1 MKSNFTFD
9 VLVIGS
15 GLAGLTL
22 ALQLDKKLRVALIS
36 KSTLQGGASWLA
48 QGGIAA
54 VFDKRTTD
62 AHIGDTLIAEQACVM
77 KRGQLCGGKRAQCCS
92 VAN

>member
-1 MKSNFTFD
+1 MRILPLAGTSYTIVTFNMHGFLMRECLRC
-9 VLVIGS
+9 LVIGS

-54 VFDKRTTD
+54 VF
-62 AHIGDTLIAEQACVM
+62 
-77 KRGQLCGGKRAQCCS
+77 
-92 VAN
+92 